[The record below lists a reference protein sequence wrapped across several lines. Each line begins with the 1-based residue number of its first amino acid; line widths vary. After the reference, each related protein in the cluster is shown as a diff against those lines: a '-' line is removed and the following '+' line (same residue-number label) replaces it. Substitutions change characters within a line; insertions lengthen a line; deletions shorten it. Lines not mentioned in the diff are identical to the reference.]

1 VHVPGVYL
9 LALANNGFNILDADP
24 FYKDLTTGVIIVS
37 AVALS
42 AAGRRRR

>member
-24 FYKDLTTGVIIVS
+24 FYKDLTTRVIIVS